1 MLARIALFW
10 VLFLLSIT
18 AYGQFDKDSTYSYQD
33 LNKILDL
40 ARTNND
46 NSTLADVYI
55 KLGDYEGD
63 VFSEYEKSL
72 RYYNYALEHFK
83 ATKNDKGIKQTNF
96 KIALRYINAG
106 LYNDAISMLSTL
118 ATEHEKNNE
127 IKLLSN
133 VYFNIHRAYRGLS
146 DYENSLQYLQKAIEL
161 NKIVKD
167 TALTINILFDRVQS
181 FELSFELDSAL
192 VDAYKAFTFCTQ
204 ANQLDMAAKGLF
216 HIGYINK
223 LKKDYSKALKYLDKS
238 LTILPYTPY
247 NELRM
252 MIYKELGDIYQKTGN
267 NKDAYQFLLRY
278 TLLND
283 SIHNKT
289 KLESFT
295 NLALKYGTKEK
306 QTSIELLKIE
316 KEYEIAKNAAQKRTL
331 YILGIGLFIVLLS
344 IYFIIK
350 FYDQQISTTK
360 IITEQKEE
368 INQRQIRELEDNIK
382 MSSMKS
388 VIEGQEIERER
399 IAKDLH
405 DSLGGLLSTIKL
417 QFDHVSSINKELHD
431 MKEYTTAHQ
440 LLDTAVEEVR
450 TISRNLQPG
459 ALQNLGLVSAIKDLI
474 NRYEGENYPEIDFQ
488 YYEMPEKM
496 DKMISLSIYRII
508 QELFYNTIKHANANE
523 ILIQLNTEVDEL
535 VIQYEDDG
543 IGFDQN
549 HLKRKG
555 MGLENIKSRVNYMHG
570 TITIESEKD
579 KGMAV
584 MIRVKFV

>member
-1 MLARIALFW
+1 MARIAFIWVFLFYT
-10 VLFLLSIT
+10 IT
-18 AYGQFDKDSTYSYQD
+18 GFTQFDKDSTYSYQE
-33 LNKILDL
+33 LIKILDL

-83 ATKNDKGIKQTNF
+83 ATKNEKGIKQTNY
-96 KIALRYINAG
+96 KIAVRYINAG
-106 LYNDAISMLSTL
+106 FFNDAISMLSAL
-118 ATEHEKNNE
+118 ASDHEKNNE
-127 IKLLSN
+127 ISSLSN
-133 VYFNIHRAYRGLS
+133 VYFHIHRAYRGLS
-146 DYENSLQYLQKAIEL
+146 DYEKSLQYLQKTVEL

-167 TALTINILFDRVQS
+167 TALTINILFDRVQA
-181 FELSFELDSAL
+181 FELSYELDSAL

-204 ANQLDMAAKGLF
+204 ANKLDLAAKGLF
-216 HIGYINK
+216 HIGYVNK
-223 LKKDYSKALKYLDKS
+223 LKKDYPRALKYLEKS
-238 LTILPYTPY
+238 LDILPFSPY

-252 MIYKELGDIYQKTGN
+252 MIYKELGDINQKIGN
-267 NKDAYQFLLRY
+267 TKDAYNLLLGY

-283 SIHNKT
+283 SIHNKN

-295 NLALKYGTKEK
+295 NLALKYGSKEK

-417 QFDHVSSINKELHD
+417 QFDHVSSINHELSG
-431 MKEYTTAHQ
+431 MKEYTKAHQ

-474 NRYEGENYPEIDFQ
+474 NRFEGENYPEIDFQ

-496 DKMISLSIYRII
+496 DKMISLSIYRIV
-508 QELFYNTIKHANANE
+508 QELFSNSIKHADANE
-523 ILIQLNTEVDEL
+523 ILIQLNTEEDEL

-543 IGFDQN
+543 IGFDQHN
-549 HLKRKG
+549 LLRKG

-570 TITIESEKD
+570 TITIDSKKD
-579 KGMAV
+579 QGMAV
-584 MIRVKFV
+584 LIRVKYV

>member
-1 MLARIALFW
+1 LARIAFIWVFLFYT
-10 VLFLLSIT
+10 IT
-18 AYGQFDKDSTYSYQD
+18 GFTQFDKDSTYSYQE

-83 ATKNDKGIKQTNF
+83 ATKNEKGIKQTNY
-96 KIALRYINAG
+96 KIAVRYINAG
-106 LYNDAISMLSTL
+106 FFNDAINMLSAL
-118 ATEHEKNNE
+118 ANDHEKNNE
-127 IKLLSN
+127 ISSLSN
-133 VYFNIHRAYRGLS
+133 VYFHIHRAYRGLG
-146 DYENSLQYLQKAIEL
+146 DYEKSLQNLQKTIEL

-167 TALTINILFDRVQS
+167 TALTINILFDRVQA
-181 FELSFELDSAL
+181 FELSYELDSAL

-204 ANQLDMAAKGLF
+204 ANKLDLAAKGLF
-216 HIGYINK
+216 HIGYVNK
-223 LKKDYSKALKYLDKS
+223 LKKDYPRALKYLEKS
-238 LTILPYTPY
+238 LDILPFSPY

-252 MIYKELGDIYQKTGN
+252 MIYKELGDINQKIGN
-267 NKDAYQFLLRY
+267 TKDAYNLLLRY

-283 SIHNKT
+283 SIHNKN

-295 NLALKYGTKEK
+295 NLALKYGSKEK

-417 QFDHVSSINKELHD
+417 QFDHVSSINHELSG
-431 MKEYTTAHQ
+431 MKEYTKAHQ

-474 NRYEGENYPEIDFQ
+474 NRFEGENYPEIDFQ

-496 DKMISLSIYRII
+496 DKMISLSIYRIV
-508 QELFYNTIKHANANE
+508 QELFSNSIKHADANE
-523 ILIQLNTEVDEL
+523 ILIQLNTEEDEL

-543 IGFDQN
+543 IGFDQHN
-549 HLKRKG
+549 LKRKG
-555 MGLENIKSRVNYMHG
+555 MGLENIKSRVNYMLG
-570 TITIESEKD
+570 TITIDSEKD
-579 KGMAV
+579 QGMAV
-584 MIRVKFV
+584 MIRVKYL

>member
-1 MLARIALFW
+1 
-10 VLFLLSIT
+10 
-18 AYGQFDKDSTYSYQD
+18 
-33 LNKILDL
+33 LDL
-40 ARTNND
+40 
-46 NSTLADVYI
+46 
-55 KLGDYEGD
+55 
-63 VFSEYEKSL
+63 
-72 RYYNYALEHFK
+72 
-83 ATKNDKGIKQTNF
+83 
-96 KIALRYINAG
+96 
-106 LYNDAISMLSTL
+106 
-118 ATEHEKNNE
+118 
-127 IKLLSN
+127 
-133 VYFNIHRAYRGLS
+133 
-146 DYENSLQYLQKAIEL
+146 
-161 NKIVKD
+161 
-167 TALTINILFDRVQS
+167 
-181 FELSFELDSAL
+181 
-192 VDAYKAFTFCTQ
+192 
-204 ANQLDMAAKGLF
+204 AAKGLF
-216 HIGYINK
+216 HIGYVNK
-223 LKKDYSKALKYLDKS
+223 LKKDYPRALKYLEKS
-238 LTILPYTPY
+238 LDILPFTPY

-252 MIYKELGDIYQKTGN
+252 MIYKELGDIYQKIGN
-267 NKDAYQFLLRY
+267 TKDAYNLLLRY

-283 SIHNKT
+283 SIHNKN

-295 NLALKYGTKEK
+295 NLALKYGSKEK

-417 QFDHVSSINKELHD
+417 QFDHVSSINHELSG
-431 MKEYTTAHQ
+431 MKEYTKAHQ

-474 NRYEGENYPEIDFQ
+474 NRFEGKNYPEIDFQ

-496 DKMISLSIYRII
+496 DKMISLSIYRIV
-508 QELFYNTIKHANANE
+508 QELFSNSIKHADANE
-523 ILIQLNTEVDEL
+523 ILIQLNTEEDEL

-543 IGFDQN
+543 IGFDQHN
-549 HLKRKG
+549 LKRKG

-570 TITIESEKD
+570 TITIDSKKD
-579 KGMAV
+579 QGMAV
-584 MIRVKFV
+584 MIRVKYL

>member
-1 MLARIALFW
+1 MARIAFIWVFLFYT
-10 VLFLLSIT
+10 IT
-18 AYGQFDKDSTYSYQD
+18 GFTQFDKDSTYSYQE

-83 ATKNDKGIKQTNF
+83 ATKNEKGIKQTNY
-96 KIALRYINAG
+96 KIAVRYINAG
-106 LYNDAISMLSTL
+106 FFNDAINMLSAL
-118 ATEHEKNNE
+118 ANDHEKNNE
-127 IKLLSN
+127 ISSLSN
-133 VYFNIHRAYRGLS
+133 VYFHIHRAYRGLG
-146 DYENSLQYLQKAIEL
+146 DYEKSLQNLQKTIEL

-167 TALTINILFDRVQS
+167 TALTINILFDRVQA
-181 FELSFELDSAL
+181 FELSYELDSAL

-204 ANQLDMAAKGLF
+204 ANKLDLAAKGLF
-216 HIGYINK
+216 HIGYVNK
-223 LKKDYSKALKYLDKS
+223 LKKDYPRALKYLEKS
-238 LTILPYTPY
+238 LDILPFSPY

-252 MIYKELGDIYQKTGN
+252 MIYKELGDINQKIGN
-267 NKDAYQFLLRY
+267 TKDAYNLLLRY

-283 SIHNKT
+283 SIHNKN

-295 NLALKYGTKEK
+295 NLALKYGSKEK

-417 QFDHVSSINKELHD
+417 QFDHVSSINHELSG
-431 MKEYTTAHQ
+431 MKEYTKAHQ

-474 NRYEGENYPEIDFQ
+474 NRFEGENYPEIDFQ

-496 DKMISLSIYRII
+496 DKMISLSIYRIV
-508 QELFYNTIKHANANE
+508 QELFSNSIKHADANE
-523 ILIQLNTEVDEL
+523 ILIQLNTEEDEL

-543 IGFDQN
+543 IGFDQHN
-549 HLKRKG
+549 LKRKG
-555 MGLENIKSRVNYMHG
+555 MGLENIKSRVNYMLG
-570 TITIESEKD
+570 TITIDSEKD
-579 KGMAV
+579 QGMAV
-584 MIRVKFV
+584 MIRVKYL